1 MIKNMRH
8 KLWAAA
14 LVAAALNLIVIT
26 SFSGPSHADVG
37 TYCAAY
43 SSQAAKRK
51 TGLSEIPAGPAAK
64 KTNAISA
71 SEPSPGQY
79 PETPEGKWQ
88 QAYDKAFAGCM
99 QNYAADPVTATASTD
114 PGDEL
119 GDVETKPKADMQPVR
134 KIKPRVEKRPVKKA
148 KAKAR
153 PVKRAKVKVEEPPD
167 KKVIATTEEPPLSVS
182 PKQRRIS
189 RGSRA
194 INPVVKKAASYCDSR
209 PASDPGCKNKA
220 QPVATTISIKP
231 GSASEVPV
239 SGH

>member
-51 TGLSEIPAGPAAK
+51 TGLSDIPPPPAAGK
-64 KTNAISA
+64 ANAISA
-71 SEPSPGQY
+71 SEPNARPD

-88 QAYDKAFAGCM
+88 LAYAKAFAGCM
-99 QNYAADPVTATASTD
+99 QNYSAEPATTTASTD
-114 PGDEL
+114 PGEQL
-119 GDVETKPKADMQPVR
+119 GDVEAKPKADMRPVK
-134 KIKPRVEKRPVKKA
+134 KIKPVKKA

-153 PVKRAKVKVEEPPD
+153 AVKKAKAKIEEPAVD
-167 KKVIATTEEPPLSVS
+167 RVLATTEEPPLRVS
-182 PKQRRIS
+182 PKHRRIN
-189 RGSRA
+189 RATRA
-194 INPVVKKAASYCDSR
+194 INPVVKKQASYCDSR
-209 PASDPGCKNKA
+209 PASDPSCKNKA

-231 GSASEVPV
+231 GSASSVPV